1 MLYQRDF
8 DHWSSPILSESCW
21 GKLLQAERLE
31 GGVCGDRDCTFLE
44 FLTESFLLFLPTL
57 PTLPDHPDAIK
68 VGNNQCNALQW
79 KGEEWIFWR
88 WFIWFVLF
96 LSGHVQHRFD
106 HRALLGD
113 RHNCHDWMI
122 STQYISIA
130 KAHLYHLS
138 NIVSNSRSN
147 EVSPRNLSE
156 NWHEFPNFGN
166 QDMPTWGTFLTYSID
181 IRIGIKR
188 AVSKC

>member
-68 VGNNQCNALQW
+68 VGHDQCNALQW

-106 HRALLGD
+106 HLALLGD
-113 RHNCHDWMI
+113 RHNCHDWMNSLDIFQLQKLICIICPILCPIADPMRFLQGI
-122 STQYISIA
+122 SLRIDM
-130 KAHLYHLS
+130 
-138 NIVSNSRSN
+138 
-147 EVSPRNLSE
+147 
-156 NWHEFPNFGN
+156 NF
-166 QDMPTWGTFLTYSID
+166 QILETKTCRPEAPS
-181 IRIGIKR
+181 
-188 AVSKC
+188 